1 MENFSDQTPFPEPA
15 PPSATNPLNVG
26 FGLVITFA
34 LGLALGFLG
43 RPTIIDDVP
52 IQIVVTV
59 VPENSGPA
67 VAQVPAATEQE
78 TIGSAD
84 PAHAGPARAED
95 EDNPSA
101 ATSAT
106 EASAAVT
113 PTLMDFVMSDARHWQ
128 GDDVAPVVIVEF
140 SDFK

>member
-1 MENFSDQTPFPEPA
+1 MENFSDQTPLPEPA
-15 PPSATNPLNVG
+15 PPSATNPLHVG

-59 VPENSGPA
+59 VPDNSGPA

-78 TIGSAD
+78 TIGSA
-84 PAHAGPARAED
+84 GPARAEE

-106 EASAAVT
+106 EASAAAT